1 MFKKTL
7 ILVSIVLFTFT
18 NVFAQRKLKK
28 AIDDI
33 NEKEFSNAIEK
44 INSYKSKEGGNS
56 EYKYL
61 MYKLLINKKESKQD
75 IDSSLVYF
83 QNAFLDLNTYEDK
96 KKLDLCEDLNF
107 CESNFDEEFVILQN
121 TIFDFYTNTNNLI
134 LIEDFLSKYVKN
146 INYKSAID
154 KRDTIEFNSVV
165 LQNTEDGF
173 IEFLLKRATSIHFI
187 KAQNI
192 LYELAYSNIK
202 DKSDISLLYSY
213 IEKYPNSPKV
223 ENAIEIISRAKWD
236 EISSL
241 NDIEVYKNFIK
252 DFPKCQL
259 FETAK
264 RKLIDLEWEK
274 ALLIDDLINYQL
286 FLKNYPSSSKNDLAL
301 EKIKEI
307 KELKL
312 PYLKANKK
320 YSLFN
325 IGTLEFLGNEEFD
338 LMIMITKNIFIVSN
352 YNKVGLIKSDGTYI
366 IPATYDCIVKEGD
379 FFIVKL
385 GGKNALFDLKGNKIT
400 DFIYE
405 NISITK
411 NRKFI
416 VSKLVD
422 DRILYGLINNKGEKL
437 LEIIYSDLNE
447 VGDEI
452 YILSDKNRVFI
463 KNIKDGY
470 LSSIYDSIYLMN
482 SSNFKVTLK
491 NQTGVINSKGEIIIP
506 LIYNSIYE
514 HEDIYIVS
522 KKSLANKDLNGILSA
537 KGDVLMEF
545 NSNEI
550 TYITTDIVCVN
561 NDLYNFKL
569 NKTIFKNNNNLYYLL
584 FNNLIVYNKDDKYGI
599 LDINGNVIVNAIYDA
614 ISYVNKWDE
623 NDRYDDYYENN
634 QSGYLNYIEKY
645 NCYLSEF
652 ETNNTF
658 KQDLEVSNL
667 IAVAIDNKHGY
678 IDKQGNFI
686 IPLLYDYAHDFNIA
700 GLAQVSINEV
710 NKIIDTKGNVLI
722 DNVNNMFED
731 RDKIKI
737 ITGKDFYE
745 YNFETSK
752 LNKLKALKSSDD
764 LISYPLFNI
773 LHYKGFKIYSTKE
786 GNVLMENGIKF
797 LEYEFKAKLNNA
809 ENLYYSGSYGESIKL
824 LLDLY
829 QLNSKHITVNL
840 LLGKCYAE
848 INDSYNSNIY
858 LKNVT
863 NLDPNNTDAYI
874 SRIDTNFENKNWYE
888 VKKDIDKLLAI
899 DNTSSKYNQL
909 YFKRGYANSQL
920 NYNAEALL
928 DYTKEIKINPSNS
941 AAYNNRGVIYQ
952 NKSQY
957 ELALA
962 EYKKAVITSK
972 NSDETSRG
980 LYHNNTALIL
990 RYLNRNKEACMV
1002 WKKGA
1007 DLGHRDCLNNLSAYC
1022 K

>member
-1 MFKKTL
+1 MLKKTL

-18 NVFAQRKLKK
+18 NAFAQRKLKK

-33 NEKEFSNAIEK
+33 KEKEFSNAIEK
-44 INSYKSKEGGNS
+44 ISSYKNKEGSNS

-83 QNAFLDLNTYEDK
+83 QNAYLDLNTYDDK
-96 KKLDLCEDLNF
+96 KKIDLCDDLNF
-107 CESNFDEEFVILQN
+107 CESNFDEEFFILQN

-134 LIEDFLSKYVKN
+134 LIEDFLAKYAKN
-146 INYKSAID
+146 INYNSAID
-154 KRDTIEFNSVV
+154 KRDTIEFNSIV
-165 LQNTEDGF
+165 LQNSEDGF
-173 IEFLLKRATSIHFI
+173 IEFLLKRPTSIHFK

-202 DKSDISLLYSY
+202 DKSDVSLLYSY

-223 ENAIEIISRAKWD
+223 DNAIEIISKAKWD

-252 DFPKCQL
+252 NFPKCQL

-286 FLKNYPSSSKNDLAL
+286 FLNNYPSSVKNDLAL

-320 YSLFN
+320 YSLLN

-352 YNKVGLIKSDGTYI
+352 YNKFGLIKSDGTYL

-385 GGKNALFDLKGNKIT
+385 GGKYALFDLKGNKVT

-405 NISITK
+405 NISIT
-411 NRKFI
+411 NNGKFI

-422 DRILYGLINNKGEKL
+422 ERILYGLINNKGEKL

-470 LSSIYDSIYLMN
+470 LSSIYDSVYLIN

-491 NQTGVINSKGEIIIP
+491 NKTGVINSKGGIIIP
-506 LIYNSIYE
+506 LIYNNINA

-522 KKSLANKDLNGILSA
+522 KKSPTNKDLNAILSA

-550 TYITTDIVCVN
+550 SYITTDIVCVN

-584 FNNLIVYNKDDKYGI
+584 FDNLIVYNKDDKYGI
-599 LDINGNVIVNAIYDA
+599 LDINGNVIVNAIYDSV
-614 ISYVNKWDE
+614 SYVNNLDDIE
-623 NDRYDDYYENN
+623 YYDKYNH
-634 QSGYLNYIEKY
+634 SGYSNYIEKY
-645 NCYLSEF
+645 ECFLSEF
-652 ETNNTF
+652 ETNNTY
-658 KQDLEVSNL
+658 KHDTEVSSL
-667 IAVAIDNKHGY
+667 IAVSIDNKHGY

-686 IPLLYDYAHDFNIA
+686 IPLIYDYAYDFNIA
-700 GLAQVSINEV
+700 GLAEVRINEV

-722 DNVNNMFED
+722 ENVNEMHEN
-731 RDKIKI
+731 RGNIKI
-737 ITGKDFYE
+737 ITETDLYE
-745 YNFETSK
+745 YNFETLK
-752 LNKLKALKSSDD
+752 LNKLKALKSTDD

-786 GNVLMENGIKF
+786 GNILMENGIKF
-797 LEYEFKAKLNNA
+797 LEYEYNAKLNNA

-874 SRIDTNFENKNWYE
+874 SRINTNFENKNWYE
-888 VKKDIDKLLAI
+888 VIKDIDKLLAI
-899 DNTSSKYNQL
+899 DNTFSKYNQL
-909 YFKRGYANSQL
+909 YFKRGYANSEL
-920 NYNAEALL
+920 NYNAEAFS
-928 DYTKEIKINPSNS
+928 DYTKEIKVNPSNS

-1007 DLGHRDCLNNLSAYC
+1007 DLGHIDCLNNLSAYC
-1022 K
+1022 N